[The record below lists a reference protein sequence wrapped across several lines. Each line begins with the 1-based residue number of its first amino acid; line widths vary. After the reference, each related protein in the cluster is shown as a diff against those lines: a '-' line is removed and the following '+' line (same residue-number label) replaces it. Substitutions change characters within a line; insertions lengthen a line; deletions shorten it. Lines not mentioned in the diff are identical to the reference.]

1 MTLFELPEPP
11 PDSGRFLEPDR
22 RRRTVRVREHD
33 RTVVER
39 DPQARAR
46 TTDPATSHAAAASL
60 SIEQLRSSQREVY
73 DLFLLNGDM
82 TDEQVADVAVI
93 RGVKQSPSGL
103 RTRRKELVEGGM
115 LEDSGRRAALR
126 SGRSSIVWRIRART

>member
-1 MTLFELPEPP
+1 MEPP
-11 PDSGRFLEPDR
+11 EDPGAKFLEPDR
-22 RRRTVRVREHD
+22 RARRRTVRVREHD
-33 RTVVER
+33 RVVVDR

-46 TTDPATSHAAAASL
+46 TMDPETSHAAAASL
-60 SIEQLRSSQREVY
+60 SIEQLRASQREVY

-115 LEDSGRRAALR
+115 LEDSGRRASLR
-126 SGRSSIVWRIRART
+126 SGRSSIVWRIRARTR